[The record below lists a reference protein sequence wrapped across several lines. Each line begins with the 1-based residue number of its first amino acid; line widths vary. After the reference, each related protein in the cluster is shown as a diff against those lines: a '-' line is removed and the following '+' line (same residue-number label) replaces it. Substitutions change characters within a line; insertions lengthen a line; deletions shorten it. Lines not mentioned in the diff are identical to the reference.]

1 MMSASAFL
9 YVCIALGLIKAVH
22 AGALITDQTEQRMII
37 RSTTDQII
45 GTAIGGIENTTQTAR
60 NFGAPQWMRCWQN
73 GILILEQSV
82 LAPKDKLT
90 DYRLMQNPDKKNSIS
105 SLDFKNALCYIQ

>member
-9 YVCIALGLIKAVH
+9 YACMALGLINAVH

-60 NFGAPQWMRCWQN
+60 NSGAPQRMRCWQN
-73 GILILEQSV
+73 GMLILEQSV
-82 LAPKDKLT
+82 LAPKNKLT
-90 DYRLMQNPDKKNSIS
+90 DYRLLQNPDKKNGIL
-105 SLDFKNALCYIQ
+105 SLDFKNAFCYIK